1 MRSKKTLIIGG
12 GVTGLFT
19 AYFLTK
25 KGVEVTVID
34 DGTVPGFQ
42 SCSSGNAGMIVPS
55 HFLPLAN
62 PGTLK
67 EGMLGSFTPGS
78 AFGVSWSA
86 NPDLLRWLTRF
97 LRNSFSQ
104 AVPAKTETLAALHL
118 ESRDLFQQ
126 VQLADIPDLSLE
138 LTGLVMVSSTAESF
152 DKEKRSA
159 GESIRL
165 GIPAEVWSA
174 DKFRS
179 MNPDIDARL
188 SGAVFYP
195 LDGKVDPVPML
206 QTMVDWL
213 KKNGVTIIENT
224 RVTGWKTDGHQI
236 VAAKSGDAEFTADN
250 FLICAGDRSGVIA
263 KLAGCEI
270 PLQPGKGISFDSRNA
285 GPVLSH
291 PTLLQDHHVAITPY
305 EKHTRFAGNF
315 LLGNRNSQVPQER
328 LNRIRQSTQDVFPGL
343 PVDQPFVDK
352 SWAGYR
358 PVSPDGMPII
368 GKSRKYSNLLTGTG
382 HAMMGISL
390 GPVSG
395 NILSDLVAGIPV
407 KPAYERYLAPSRFGN
422 SF

>member
-25 KGVEVTVID
+25 KGVEVTVVD
-34 DGTVPGFQ
+34 DGTVPGNH

-67 EGMLGSFTPGS
+67 EGMWGSFTPGS
-78 AFGVSWSA
+78 AFGVHWSA
-86 NPDLLRWLTRF
+86 NADLLRWLTGF
-97 LRNSFSQ
+97 LSHSFSRSI
-104 AVPAKTETLAALHL
+104 PAKTETLAGLHL
-118 ESRDLFQQ
+118 ESRDLFQL
-126 VQLADIPDLSLE
+126 VQSTDIPDLSLE
-138 LTGLVMVSSTAESF
+138 LTGLVMVSSTRESF

-159 GESIRL
+159 GHSIRL
-165 GIPAEVWSA
+165 GIPAEVWSPE
-174 DKFRS
+174 KFRS
-179 MNPDIDARL
+179 RNPDIDARL
-188 SGAVFYP
+188 AGAVFYP
-195 LDGKVDPVPML
+195 LDGKVNPISML
-206 QTMVDWL
+206 QTLANWL
-213 KKNGVTIIENT
+213 KANGVTIIENC
-224 RVTGWKTDGHQI
+224 RVTGWRTDGHQI
-236 VAAKSGDAEFTADN
+236 IAAKSGDAEFTADD
-250 FLICAGDRSGVIA
+250 FLICAGDRSGQIA

-270 PLQPGKGISFDSRNA
+270 PLQPGKGISFDSPNS

-305 EKHTRFAGNF
+305 EHHTRFAGNF
-315 LLGNRNSQVPQER
+315 WLGNRNDKVPQDR
-328 LNRIRQSTQDVFPGL
+328 LNKIRQSTNQVFPGL
-343 PVDQPFVDK
+343 PVDQPFAEK
-352 SWAGYR
+352 SWAGFR

-368 GKSRKYSNLLTGTG
+368 GRSKKWPNLLAGTG

-395 NILSDLVAGIPV
+395 SILSDLVTGAPL
-407 KPAYERYLAPSRFGN
+407 KKAYDRFLSPSRFGN